1 MSSLIAKIEGDLKE
15 ALKNR
20 EERKISILR
29 LLLSDIHNQEIAK
42 RGKLTEEEVQK
53 VLSQAVKKHKDSID
67 QFQKGNRHDLVEKE
81 QEELEIIKSY
91 LPEELSA
98 EALQSIIREIIGRFK
113 PQGSQ
118 DFGKVMK
125 FVMAEV
131 KNRASGEEVA
141 KIVKEELN
149 PSPPNSYG
157 G

>member
-67 QFQKGNRHDLVEKE
+67 QFQKGHRNDLVEKE

-91 LPEELSA
+91 LPEVLSA
-98 EALQSIIREIIGRFK
+98 EALQSIIREVIGRLK

-149 PSPPNSYG
+149 PSSPNSYG